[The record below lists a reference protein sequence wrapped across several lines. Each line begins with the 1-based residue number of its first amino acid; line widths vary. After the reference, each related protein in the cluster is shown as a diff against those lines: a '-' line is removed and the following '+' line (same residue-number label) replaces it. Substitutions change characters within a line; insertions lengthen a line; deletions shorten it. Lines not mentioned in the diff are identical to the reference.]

1 MNMSNVSTI
10 VLVTAS
16 LAVLGGIAL
25 AKQDKY
31 TLKVPGG
38 LAFSE
43 FRGYE
48 GWSVIAISE
57 NGGKIAVILGNS
69 VMIDA

>member
-1 MNMSNVSTI
+1 MSNVSTI

-31 TLKVPGG
+31 TLKVPGDSHSLSSG
-38 LAFSE
+38 DTKV
-43 FRGYE
+43 GQ
-48 GWSVIAISE
+48 
-57 NGGKIAVILGNS
+57 
-69 VMIDA
+69 

>member
-1 MNMSNVSTI
+1 
-10 VLVTAS
+10 LV

-25 AKQDKY
+25 AQHDKY

-43 FRGYE
+43 FRDTNAGR
-48 GWSVIAISE
+48 SSPSAIPA
-57 NGGKIAVILGNS
+57 NR
-69 VMIDA
+69 